1 MSSRRMKSTNMPL
14 ESEKILT
21 ALPVRETSWVK
32 MTNLK
37 GEKFVITSPKERT
50 IYLLYQVMDND
61 FKKITKSVNP
71 KELDMI
77 VYPDQVSQ

>member
-1 MSSRRMKSTNMPL
+1 MSSSRMKTTNTPL

-21 ALPVRETSWVK
+21 ALPTKEIPWVK
-32 MTNLK
+32 MTNSK
-37 GEKFVITSPKERT
+37 GERFVITSPKERT
-50 IYLLYQVMDND
+50 TYLLYQVMDSG
-61 FKKITKSVNP
+61 FKKITRSVNP